1 MSGYFLIRIL
11 DRSAV
16 IFLIALA
23 TIAVAVPLLN
33 LMVPQS
39 SMLHVPTYVVA
50 LFGKYVCYAI
60 LALSIDLIWGY
71 CGILS
76 LGHGAFFALGGY
88 AMGMYL
94 MRQIGTRGVY
104 ANPILPDFM
113 VFLNWKE
120 LPVAWYGF
128 QHFAYAALMVVL
140 VPGLLAFVFGWFAFR
155 SRVTGVYLSII
166 TQALTY
172 ALMLGFFRN
181 NFGFGGNNGLTDF
194 KDILGFN
201 VQAEATRNVLFAVS
215 CLTLILGFLLCR
227 FIVMSKLGKVLIA
240 IRDAEART
248 RFLGYRVESYKLF
261 VFTLSACMA
270 GVGGALYV
278 PQVGIINPS
287 EFAPGNSIEAVIWV
301 AVGGRGTLTGAA
313 LGAVLVSYAK
323 TYFTSGILAQYWL
336 FALGGLFIGV
346 TLLLPS
352 GIVGTL
358 HHWTALRRAKISAAT
373 EDGVASPPEPL
384 PAE

>member
-1 MSGYFLIRIL
+1 MMPHMLTRSLDRAATMFLIVV
-11 DRSAV
+11 AGFGV
-16 IFLIALA
+16 LI
-23 TIAVAVPLLN
+23 PLSN
-33 LMVPQS
+33 LLLPAGS
-39 SMLHVPTYVVA
+39 SFQVPTYLVA

-104 ANPILPDFM
+104 ADPILPDFM

-120 LPVAWYGF
+120 LPLYWYGF
-128 QHFAYAALMVVL
+128 QHFPYAVLMIVA
-140 VPGLLAFVFGWFAFR
+140 VPGALAFVFGWFAFR

-201 VQAEATRNVLFAVS
+201 VQAQGTRAALFSISIVA
-215 CLTLILGFLLCR
+215 LMLGFFICR
-227 FIVMSKLGKVLIA
+227 ALITSKFGKVLIA

-270 GVGGALYV
+270 GIAGALYV

-287 EFAPGNSIEAVIWV
+287 EFAPANSIEYVIWV
-301 AVGGRGTLTGAA
+301 AVGGRGTLVGGA
-313 LGAVLVSYAK
+313 LGAVIVNYAK
-323 TYFTSGILAQYWL
+323 TTFTTGLLAPYWL
-336 FALGGLFIGV
+336 FALGALFVLV
-346 TLLLPS
+346 TIFLPKGILGLLPNKMS
-352 GIVGTL
+352 SSEPNG
-358 HHWTALRRAKISAAT
+358 APAA
-373 EDGVASPPEPL
+373 GRVAQ